1 MAGRLTFVLADNL
14 ANILR
19 QNRKK
24 LVRCMLETQIMNHH
38 GEEEFTTSGTIGSN
52 HDFLRFVSTT
62 AFTGLSGQ
70 EAAGDSRVT

>member
-1 MAGRLTFVLADNL
+1 
-14 ANILR
+14 
-19 QNRKK
+19 
-24 LVRCMLETQIMNHH
+24 MLETQIMNHH
-38 GEEEFTTSGTIGSN
+38 GEEEFTTSGTIGGN